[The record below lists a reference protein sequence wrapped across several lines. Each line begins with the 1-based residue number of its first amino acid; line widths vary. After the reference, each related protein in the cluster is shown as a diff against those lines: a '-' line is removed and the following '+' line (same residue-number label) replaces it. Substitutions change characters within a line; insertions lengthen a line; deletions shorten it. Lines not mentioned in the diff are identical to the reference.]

1 VIEQVKRIAVLIFL
15 IVNLGV
21 ALAVSYT
28 EYVLFNRFDEAF
40 LSARILNK
48 GVLLIV
54 SQPQCVFSA
63 FLRQEVL
70 SEENVSNFLR
80 NHYVVVEIYP
90 DPDLTGHFNFDMYET
105 FFSIEGKI
113 YTYED
118 LYNIFL
124 LRGTPT
130 NAYFSKDLKLLSS
143 FTGSV
148 PPTEYLQI
156 AKYLSQN
163 LFQSG
168 VDWEQYKKKEDPYL
182 GVSELKPI
190 TATEREYLLKNAKNI
205 RSVTLE
211 ELASTE
217 HSLDPHLYYIIEKA
231 TEEEIRGFLNQIG
244 LTLYSVYWLK
254 KDSE

>member
-1 VIEQVKRIAVLIFL
+1 MKRTAVMIFL

-70 SEENVSNFLR
+70 SEERVSNFLR

-90 DPDLTGHFNFDMYET
+90 DPDLTGHFNFDMHET
-105 FFSIEGKI
+105 YFSVNGKV

-130 NAYFSKDLKLLSS
+130 NAFFSTDLKMLSS

-163 LFQSG
+163 LFQIG
-168 VDWEQYKKKEDPYL
+168 VDWELYKKKEDPYM
-182 GVSELKPI
+182 GVAALKSI
-190 TATEREYLLKNAKNI
+190 TASEKEYLLKNAKNV
-205 RSVTLE
+205 RPVTLE
-211 ELASTE
+211 ELSSAE
-217 HSLDPHLYYIIEKA
+217 QPLDPYLYYIIDKA
-231 TEEEIRGFLNQIG
+231 TEEEIRGFLKRTDQ
-244 LTLYSVYWLK
+244 TLYSVYWQK
-254 KDSE
+254 SDAQ